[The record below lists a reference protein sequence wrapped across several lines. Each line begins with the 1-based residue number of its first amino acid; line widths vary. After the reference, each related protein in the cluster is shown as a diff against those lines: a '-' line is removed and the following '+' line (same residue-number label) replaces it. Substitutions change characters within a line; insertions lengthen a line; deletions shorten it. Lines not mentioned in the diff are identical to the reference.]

1 MRIRSSRPGAALE
14 GEADATRETEEEKT
28 MAAYFI
34 AQYVVQDPKLYREYQ
49 VAAGPTIQ
57 AGGGEVVAFDVAA
70 ETIEGTPPGP
80 QTVIL
85 KFESTEAA
93 KAWYR
98 SPAYQAVVGK
108 RLAAT
113 SGFAVISQS
122 MNMKG

>member
-1 MRIRSSRPGAALE
+1 
-14 GEADATRETEEEKT
+14 

-34 AQYVVQDPKLYREYQ
+34 AQYVVNDPKLYREYQ
-49 VAAGPTIQ
+49 AGAAPTIQ
-57 AGGGEVVAFDVAA
+57 ASGGEVVVFDVAG

-93 KAWYR
+93 KAWYQ
-98 SPAYQAVVGK
+98 SPGYQAVVGK

-113 SGFAVISQS
+113 KGFAIIAQS
-122 MNMKG
+122 MNFGR